1 MNADIFCIY
10 VDQVLVPALAPG
22 DYCHPR
28 QSQQP
33 QDRGHARGDRGPA
46 WSIRPLLTAPISTGS
61 RRPSP
66 GSKELLR
73 KIAAALTVS
82 ALWDPRFTPEEC
94 ANYLANIGYVS
105 VKQNPL

>member
-1 MNADIFCIY
+1 LRRAIIVILDNPSSHKIAGVCE
-10 VDQVLVPALAPG
+10 ATEAPPG
-22 DYCHPR
+22 LSAP
-28 QSQQP
+28 
-33 QDRGHARGDRGPA
+33 
-46 WSIRPLLTAPISTGS
+46 TAPISTGS

-94 ANYLANIGYVS
+94 ANYLANTGYVS

>member
-33 QDRGHARGDRGPA
+33 QDRGRVRGDREP
-46 WSIRPLLTAPISTGS
+46 RLVYPPPTALISTGS
-61 RRPSP
+61 SRPSP

-82 ALWDPRFTPEEC
+82 ALWDP
-94 ANYLANIGYVS
+94 
-105 VKQNPL
+105 PLYP